1 MVIDGYSIILY
12 YHIVIDLS
20 YTIIMSIIN
29 VNHQRSSSCCVF
41 DQKKQI
47 TGRVN
52 PQSKLDLPISWRP
65 CGSVPT
71 NKPAKSHDSGKIE
84 YFFVANNP
92 SFLTRNTKW
101 AANRPGIAHQ
111 PVGLG
116 GVETAADFGRLF
128 FLGIDQEETRR
139 MSAKISNLA
148 G

>member
-1 MVIDGYSIILY
+1 
-12 YHIVIDLS
+12 
-20 YTIIMSIIN
+20 MSIIN

-128 FLGIDQEETRR
+128 FWGSTKKKHGECQPRSQTW
-139 MSAKISNLA
+139 LA
-148 G
+148 EMYVNEMIPWKNWD

>member
-1 MVIDGYSIILY
+1 
-12 YHIVIDLS
+12 
-20 YTIIMSIIN
+20 MSIIN
-29 VNHQRSSSCCVF
+29 DHPLAVF
-41 DQKKQI
+41 STKKKQI

-128 FLGIDQEETRR
+128 FWDRPRRNTENFSQDLKLGWLKC
-139 MSAKISNLA
+139 M
-148 G
+148 